1 MATPLW
7 RKDDEGN
14 TLCNACGLYLKLH
27 GNRRPL
33 SMKSD
38 VIRKRSRHETEKR
51 TSVSSIITV
60 MTPTNNIQNSRRN
73 SPTPPPSAGS
83 NSSGPEPFV
92 EPATGTN
99 SIDPMA
105 FPFGQEFG
113 FGETDYMSGLGMG
126 MGSDMASYS
135 SFGSYGFSDAHSSGA
150 SSMGG
155 GNGLAS
161 PTSPT
166 EIQHIVETTVMAGIE
181 NGGGHAAPNAKRRRM
196 TLESTFSGSSLAH
209 TSGGAN
215 SAHSSPSG
223 LGQKAHGNS
232 PPYFSLDATLNNAN
246 SNSNSGNGSG
256 HGDQSGHM
264 SPTRSTFGSN
274 SPPQPTPSIS
284 GVTYDYYGYP
294 IHPPMVP
301 LHPPS
306 LIHPHSLMWGESQTQ
321 HTPTQ
326 QSSMNHARSHSQ
338 SMSRSPAHSRRH
350 SQSHSRS
357 NSHNITMPLYLY
369 DGGASSR
376 AYEGANAS
384 TPTANGYSSSNPTDE
399 ELVNSGFDLFTDH
412 SGTMEEPRVHYGPAS
427 GI

>member
-1 MATPLW
+1 
-7 RKDDEGN
+7 
-14 TLCNACGLYLKLH
+14 
-27 GNRRPL
+27 
-33 SMKSD
+33 MKSD

-60 MTPTNNIQNSRRN
+60 MTPAGNLQNSRRN

-83 NSSGPEPFV
+83 SSSGPEPFI
-92 EPATGTN
+92 EQAGGS
-99 SIDPMA
+99 SIDPMV

-113 FGETDYMSGLGMG
+113 FGESDYMSGLGMG
-126 MGSDMASYS
+126 MGSELTSYS
-135 SFGSYGFSDAHSSGA
+135 SFGSYGFSDTHSSTT

-166 EIQHIVETTVMAGIE
+166 ELQHIVETTVMTGIE
-181 NGGGHAAPNAKRRRM
+181 NGGGHAAPTAKRRRM

-209 TSGGAN
+209 TSGGTN

-246 SNSNSGNGSG
+246 NAMNSGNGSG
-256 HGDQSGHM
+256 HVDQSGHM
-264 SPTRSTFGSN
+264 SPTRSTFGSS
-274 SPPQPTPSIS
+274 SPPQPTPPIS
-284 GVTYDYYGYP
+284 GVTYDFYGYP

-306 LIHPHSLMWGESQTQ
+306 LIHPHSLMWGDPPTQ

-338 SMSRSPAHSRRH
+338 SLPRSPSHSRRQSH
-350 SQSHSRS
+350 SHSRS

-384 TPTANGYSSSNPTDE
+384 TPTANGYSGNNPTDE

-412 SGTMEEPRVHYGPAS
+412 SAAVEDGRPHYGPS
-427 GI
+427 GGL